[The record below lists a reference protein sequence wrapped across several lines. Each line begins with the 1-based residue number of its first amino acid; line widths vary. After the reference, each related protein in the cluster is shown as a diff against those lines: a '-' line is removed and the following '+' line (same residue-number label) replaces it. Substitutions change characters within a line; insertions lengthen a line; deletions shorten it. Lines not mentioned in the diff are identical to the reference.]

1 MNTDEPSSA
10 LRPEFAGQGR
20 RVSAHAMS
28 IVVLRPRLLPP
39 EGRRRSQSLD
49 GHLTRPWRG

>member
-39 EGRRRSQSLD
+39 EGRAAVRAW
-49 GHLTRPWRG
+49 TAT